1 MTQDT
6 YKAALE
12 LIAQL
17 APDSRFFWVDKEGR
31 QRDLMTAADLA
42 RAVLADQVDL
52 SQVSKERRGT
62 LR

>member
-1 MTQDT
+1 MTEAN

-17 APDSRFFWVDKEGR
+17 APDSRFFWEDREGR

-42 RAVLADQVDL
+42 RAVLGDQVDL
-52 SQVSKERRGT
+52 AKVSKERRGA